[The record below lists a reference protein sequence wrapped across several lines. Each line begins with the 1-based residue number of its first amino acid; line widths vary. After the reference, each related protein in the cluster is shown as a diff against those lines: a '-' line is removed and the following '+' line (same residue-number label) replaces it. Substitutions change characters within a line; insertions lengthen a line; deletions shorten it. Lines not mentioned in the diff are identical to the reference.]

1 MAATKARQLSKIKE
15 IGETLANMGYL
26 TLDQQA
32 KVLGLS
38 RSTTWTLLRCSH
50 KASGL
55 SARVINQMLASPQ
68 LPQPVRAKIVEYL
81 KDRLAGHHGHSGPQR
96 QKFATRLSLKVQPTA
111 FEIINELHSP
121 DCPNNWHD

>member
-1 MAATKARQLSKIKE
+1 MAAPKARQLSKIKA

-55 SARVINQMLASPQ
+55 SVRVINQMLASPQ
-68 LPQPVRAKIVEYL
+68 LPQPVRNKIVEYL
-81 KDRLAGHHGHSGPQR
+81 KDRLAGHHGHSRPQL

-111 FEIINELHSP
+111 FERINELHSHNSP
-121 DCPNNWHD
+121 DAWSD